1 MRLGRGKNGRTKE
14 NISDSQICE
23 ETKNKDIYTGNTGTV
38 QTVNPK
44 NQFPFP
50 GCLLYIRLTEEQKV
64 LPTYSNVKI
73 KPDGV
78 AYTYD
83 FSTVSGQRQ
92 KISTECEWPRSNSQS
107 QPGIQSVTLS
117 QNSNNSTK
125 IKTNEMGEN
134 DKNHKNG
141 GI

>member
-1 MRLGRGKNGRTKE
+1 MTPSQDSGEVTGVGGSSEIGIFKYEIGEEKNGRTKE

-23 ETKNKDIYTGNTGTV
+23 ETKNKEKDIHTGNTGTV

-73 KPDGV
+73 KPGTV
-78 AYTYD
+78 AHTYD
-83 FSTVSGQRQ
+83 FS
-92 KISTECEWPRSNSQS
+92 
-107 QPGIQSVTLS
+107 
-117 QNSNNSTK
+117 
-125 IKTNEMGEN
+125 M
-134 DKNHKNG
+134 
-141 GI
+141 